1 MLFHPGGQAFT
12 FVGVDGR
19 HRYPILDESLRG
31 VQAGARFA
39 YGTGKQSR
47 TRWVEKVSSPSPG
60 GSLDKSYTILL
71 VPDRDAK
78 VKKIRLEH
86 RMLVRVAVCAA
97 LVALALIGALAHY
110 FTVVGKVAE
119 NELIRAEN
127 LELQNRWREAEQKF
141 AHINDELDRVKRL
154 NANLR
159 HITSLNDPDRK
170 LNMPQAEPGQK
181 PPEFV
186 GGDAVARQPAQ
197 AGMGAVGMGK
207 PAPSGG
213 EGHMI
218 ADGDSKSPV
227 MAEDGDLLKQL
238 DDLGKKVKAQEQEAR
253 ALKSYFEDQQA
264 LLASAPSI
272 WPVRGWVTSDFSV
285 RLDPYTGERVM
296 HEGIDIAG
304 GMGTP
309 VRSPA
314 DGTVVFSGLEGGY
327 GHVLVIDH
335 GYGLKTRYGH
345 LSRIEVKVGEKVK
358 RGQFVAAVGNSGRS
372 TGPHLHYEVRVNGVA
387 DNPRK
392 FILEEKQP
400 ERAAT

>member
-1 MLFHPGGQAFT
+1 M
-12 FVGVDGR
+12 
-19 HRYPILDESLRG
+19 
-31 VQAGARFA
+31 
-39 YGTGKQSR
+39 
-47 TRWVEKVSSPSPG
+47 
-60 GSLDKSYTILL
+60 DKSYTILL

-97 LVALALIGALAHY
+97 LVGLALIGALAHY
-110 FTVVGKVAE
+110 FSVVGKVAE

-141 AHINDELDRVKRL
+141 AHINDEMDRVKRL

-170 LNMPQAEPGQK
+170 LTMPQTEPGQATA
-181 PPEFV
+181 EFV
-186 GGDAVARQPAQ
+186 GGGVATATAQ
-197 AGMGAVGMGK
+197 SGMGPVGK
-207 PAPSGG
+207 VGG
-213 EGHMI
+213 EGKMV
-218 ADGDSKSPV
+218 ADGDSKG
-227 MAEDGDLLKQL
+227 ALEDGDLLKQL
-238 DDLGKKVKAQEQEAR
+238 DDLGKKVKAQEGEAR
-253 ALKSYFEDQQA
+253 ALQSYFEDQQA

-296 HEGIDIAG
+296 HEGIDVAG
-304 GMGTP
+304 AVGTP
-309 VRSPA
+309 VRAPA
-314 DGTVVFSGLEGGY
+314 DGTVVFSGQEGGY
-327 GHVLVIDH
+327 GHVLVLDH

-345 LSRIEVKVGEKVK
+345 LSRTDVKVGEKVK
-358 RGQFVAAVGNSGRS
+358 RGQFIAAMGNSGRS

-392 FILEEKQP
+392 FILEE
-400 ERAAT
+400 

>member
-1 MLFHPGGQAFT
+1 M
-12 FVGVDGR
+12 
-19 HRYPILDESLRG
+19 
-31 VQAGARFA
+31 
-39 YGTGKQSR
+39 
-47 TRWVEKVSSPSPG
+47 
-60 GSLDKSYTILL
+60 DKSYTILL

-86 RMLVRVAVCAA
+86 RMLVRVAVCAGV
-97 LVALALIGALAHY
+97 LVLALIGMLAHY
-110 FTVVGKVAE
+110 FSVVGKVAE

-141 AHINDELDRVKRL
+141 SHINDELDRVKRL

-170 LNMPQAEPGQK
+170 LNMPQPEPGQA

-186 GGDAVARQPAQ
+186 GGGVATEPAQ
-197 AGMGAVGMGK
+197 SGMAMGG
-207 PAPSGG
+207 PIAGG
-213 EGHMI
+213 EGRMI
-218 ADGDSKSPV
+218 ADGDAKPAP
-227 MAEDGDLLKQL
+227 AEDPDLLASL
-238 DDLGKKVKAQEQEAR
+238 DTLDKKVKAQEQEAR

-285 RLDPYTGERVM
+285 RLDPYTGERMM
-296 HEGIDIAG
+296 HEGIDVAAG
-304 GMGTP
+304 VGTP
-309 VRSPA
+309 VRAPA
-314 DGTVVFSGLEGGY
+314 DGTVVFAGLEGGY
-327 GHVLVIDH
+327 GHVLVLDH

-345 LSRIEVKVGEKVK
+345 LSRIDVKVGEKVK
-358 RGQFVAAVGNSGRS
+358 RGEYIAAVGNTGRS

-392 FILEEKQP
+392 FILEE
-400 ERAAT
+400 

>member
-1 MLFHPGGQAFT
+1 M
-12 FVGVDGR
+12 
-19 HRYPILDESLRG
+19 
-31 VQAGARFA
+31 
-39 YGTGKQSR
+39 
-47 TRWVEKVSSPSPG
+47 
-60 GSLDKSYTILL
+60 DKSYTILL

-86 RMLVRVAVCAA
+86 RMLVRVAVCAG
-97 LVALALIGALAHY
+97 LVALGLIAALAHY
-110 FTVVGKVAE
+110 FSVVGRVAE

-170 LNMPQAEPGQK
+170 LNMPQPEPGQAA
-181 PPEFV
+181 PEFV
-186 GGDAVARQPAQ
+186 GGGVATEQ
-197 AGMGAVGMGK
+197 AASGIGPIGK
-207 PAPSGG
+207 LAGG
-213 EGHMI
+213 EGRMI
-218 ADGDSKSPV
+218 ADGDAKPP
-227 MAEDGDLLKQL
+227 AQEDPDLLKSL
-238 DDLGKKVKAQEQEAR
+238 DGLDKKVKAQEQEAR

-272 WPVRGWVTSDFSV
+272 WPVRGWLTSDFSV

-296 HEGIDIAG
+296 HEGLDVAAAT
-304 GMGTP
+304 GTP
-309 VRSPA
+309 VRAPA
-314 DGTVVFSGLEGGY
+314 DGTVVFAGLEGGY
-327 GHVLVIDH
+327 GHVMVIDH

-345 LSRIEVKVGEKVK
+345 LLRIDVKVGEKVK
-358 RGQFVAAVGNSGRS
+358 RGQFVAAVGNTGRS

-392 FILEEKQP
+392 FILEE
-400 ERAAT
+400 